1 MYTIPQLQDVAHR
14 TLLPYRNDT
23 VAHQRE
29 VLNHALLRNLRYF
42 MARNKAQ
49 SQDALA
55 TYKPPQEPRSDPQ
68 RQPNRGG
75 PQPLPQD
82 YGSLQ
87 VARYHGGSQAAGG
100 GKARDSR
107 PLNKELKEEALPPP
121 AEGSI
126 KKMIYSISQQLQS
139 MRAMESSLGKEE
151 EEEEAEADE
160 EVKEPDEDH
169 YPFTGGT
176 SSVPG
181 TESLLSFSKTLRTT
195 AKRRR
200 SMGTNAFSS
209 PTGNEQEDMEVEDE
223 QEKVESRK
231 RIELWR
237 RRMG

>member
-151 EEEEAEADE
+151 EEAEADE

-176 SSVPG
+176 NSIPG
-181 TESLLSFSKTLRTT
+181 TESLSSFSKTLRTT

-200 SMGTNAFSS
+200 SMRTNAFSS
-209 PTGNEQEDMEVEDE
+209 PTEIEKDVEFEDE
-223 QEKVESRK
+223 PEKVESRK